1 MADLR
6 KECSLYDCKEL
17 KQMIVENPEL
27 PLLIFCGDEAY
38 HGEFAYEA
46 NPLNAKPC
54 IKELA
59 LYESS
64 IYDGLEWVDRE
75 EYEDRLRDD
84 MSDWQEL
91 ENLSDE
97 EFDKQVADRLSK
109 VDFIK
114 AIVIYVG

>member
-1 MADLR
+1 MYDLR

-17 KQMIVENPEL
+17 KQMIIENPEL
-27 PLLIFCGDEAY
+27 PLLIFCGEEAY
-38 HGEFAYEA
+38 SGNYAYESHPA
-46 NPLNAKPC
+46 SKPY
-54 IKELA
+54 INELA
-59 LYESS
+59 LYSNRYTGE
-64 IYDGLEWVDRE
+64 EWVDRD

-109 VDFIK
+109 VEFIK

>member
-27 PLLIFCGDEAY
+27 PLLIFCGEEAY
-38 HGEFAYEA
+38 HGEFAYES
-46 NPLNAKPC
+46 NQLNAKPC

-64 IYDGLEWVDRE
+64 MHDGLEWVDRE

-109 VDFIK
+109 VNFIK